1 MPSKVMEGAV
11 RVNRAA
17 LGGVK
22 WEPGLDGG
30 VEKWRRNICSCMEP
44 TLRHI
49 PKLERLLGALL
60 CQRKGRPCGETAWL
74 VQSHNQHLLTLGVE
88 RMGGTR

>member
-30 VEKWRRNICSCMEP
+30 VEKWRRNTFLYGTYSP
-44 TLRHI
+44 THS
-49 PKLERLLGALL
+49 
-60 CQRKGRPCGETAWL
+60 QTRKAAGSPPLSEEGKAIRGDGMACAI
-74 VQSHNQHLLTLGVE
+74 S
-88 RMGGTR
+88 